1 VDPPACPGARVF
13 VVVAQVPGQIGWL
26 AVGNGPMVGDAGDA
40 AQGVVRVVPGGIHLA
55 DDGVFGPVDGGER
68 GHRGADTVTSVVV
81 SHRLERPGWV
91 GQP

>member
-1 VDPPACPGARVF
+1 
-13 VVVAQVPGQIGWL
+13 
-26 AVGNGPMVGDAGDA
+26 MVGDAGDA

-91 GQP
+91 GQPQFRCVGEQFDHIVESTVVDP